1 MLLNAINWDENV
13 WADNLQ
19 FLTGLNFVI
28 SVGEKL
34 NKLENLNDRLSSRQ
48 TGHDDDGCADVDIP
62 KGACWKSLGYSACVD
77 RRYFW
82 INRTEYT
89 TRLA

>member
-1 MLLNAINWDENV
+1 MWDCRQDARNLGFKNVPFPKYGLGIGKYTINSDENV
-13 WADNLQ
+13 WAENLQ

-48 TGHDDDGCADVDIP
+48 TGRDDDG
-62 KGACWKSLGYSACVD
+62 
-77 RRYFW
+77 
-82 INRTEYT
+82 
-89 TRLA
+89 